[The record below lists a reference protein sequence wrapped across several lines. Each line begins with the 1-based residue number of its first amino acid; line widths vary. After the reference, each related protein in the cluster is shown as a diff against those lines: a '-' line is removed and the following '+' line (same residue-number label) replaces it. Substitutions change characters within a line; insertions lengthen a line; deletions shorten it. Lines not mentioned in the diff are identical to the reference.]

1 MRPTHHR
8 LIVSHYYHALVAMS
22 LLPSGVQTFAAL
34 HVLTVQAKRHGPMIN
49 IIKLSEW
56 LNKNVN
62 EKLYPR
68 LLYVCFIR

>member
-1 MRPTHHR
+1 
-8 LIVSHYYHALVAMS
+8 MS

-34 HVLTVQAKRHGPMIN
+34 HVLTLQAKRHGPMIN

-68 LLYVCFIR
+68 LL